1 MNMRYSKIYALLLAA
16 MVTAGSVSTAM
27 AQSGSPKVHGNVYGG
42 GNAADVGADATVNI
56 TGGQIGGSTV
66 NAEHGNVF
74 GGGKGQNT
82 TVKGDVSVNIGKAPE
97 GSVTTYTGTGIVKG
111 SVYGG
116 SALGYV
122 NANTTKG
129 TDGNVTDHTAN
140 TDKTTQVNVFKGTVK
155 ENVYGGGRGEK
166 TTSNDI
172 SATSASAVTVTI
184 GANATEA
191 APAIDGS
198 VYGGSD
204 ANGVLE
210 SDVTL
215 HILNGTIGKETTES
229 STTTISGGNV
239 YGGGLGLPT
248 LVQGSVTV
256 NIGAAGTTP
265 TGTANILGDVY
276 GGSAKGKVNA
286 TKGGTAAS
294 PTYSNPNSKTTQV
307 NLYSNT
313 GVRNVYG
320 GGHGLDGASADVY
333 GDVEVNIG
341 ATDGASTPTYT
352 GNATINGSVYGC
364 NNANG
369 SPQGNVTVNVY
380 KTAHT
385 EKDVVSCTDND
396 ATYAID
402 KVFGGG
408 NEASY
413 NPTGATNQ
421 AQVHIFTC
429 DNTVKTVYGG
439 GNAANATDVG
449 VTIDGGRFNRV
460 FGGGNG
466 EDSSKPAA
474 NISGSATTEVH
485 GGYYDQVFG
494 GSNSRGDVNSAS
506 LTLDNTSSCG
516 DLVIN
521 NSFGGANAAVI
532 TGDVETT
539 LICSSDPN
547 SNFSIGSFYGGSNM
561 ADIKGNVTLNVYGG
575 TYTNVFGG
583 SRGESDSPA
592 NIIDNPN
599 TPETEG
605 NVTLN
610 LYGGNIT
617 NAFGGSDVNGNITG
631 KITVNVLDYQSNT
644 CPLSITNIYGA
655 GNLTAYTPN
664 KVSDKVIS
672 SPEVNVIHM
681 KEGSSITG
689 NVYGGGKGDPGHN
702 ALVTANPIVNIGYDA
717 DNTSMSSLVTS
728 A

>member
-16 MVTAGSVSTAM
+16 MVTAGSVSTAT
-27 AQSGSPKVHGNVYGG
+27 AQSGPTVHGNVYGG

-129 TDGNVTDHTAN
+129 TDGTVTAHTAN

-155 ENVYGGGRGEK
+155 ENVYGGGRGDADN
-166 TTSNDI
+166 SI
-172 SATSASAVTVTI
+172 AAMSASAVTVTI

-191 APAIDGS
+191 TPTIDGS

-204 ANGVLE
+204 ANGILE

-215 HILNGTIGKETTES
+215 HILNGTIGKAGEGTSFT
-229 STTTISGGNV
+229 GGNV

-256 NIGAAGTTP
+256 NIGAADTTP

-286 TKGGTAAS
+286 TKGGTAEN

-307 NLYSNT
+307 NLHSNT

-352 GNATINGSVYGC
+352 GNATINGSVFGC

-369 SPQGNVTVNVY
+369 SPQGDVTVNVY
-380 KTAHT
+380 KTAQT
-385 EKDVVSCTDND
+385 EKDAATYTASD

-402 KVFGGG
+402 QLFGGG
-408 NEASY
+408 NEA
-413 NPTGATNQ
+413 N
-421 AQVHIFTC
+421 
-429 DNTVKTVYGG
+429 
-439 GNAANATDVG
+439 
-449 VTIDGGRFNRV
+449 
-460 FGGGNG
+460 
-466 EDSSKPAA
+466 
-474 NISGSATTEVH
+474 
-485 GGYYDQVFG
+485 
-494 GSNSRGDVNSAS
+494 
-506 LTLDNTSSCG
+506 
-516 DLVIN
+516 
-521 NSFGGANAAVI
+521 
-532 TGDVETT
+532 
-539 LICSSDPN
+539 
-547 SNFSIGSFYGGSNM
+547 
-561 ADIKGNVTLNVYGG
+561 
-575 TYTNVFGG
+575 
-583 SRGESDSPA
+583 
-592 NIIDNPN
+592 
-599 TPETEG
+599 
-605 NVTLN
+605 
-610 LYGGNIT
+610 
-617 NAFGGSDVNGNITG
+617 
-631 KITVNVLDYQSNT
+631 
-644 CPLSITNIYGA
+644 
-655 GNLTAYTPN
+655 
-664 KVSDKVIS
+664 
-672 SPEVNVIHM
+672 
-681 KEGSSITG
+681 
-689 NVYGGGKGDPGHN
+689 
-702 ALVTANPIVNIGYDA
+702 
-717 DNTSMSSLVTS
+717 
-728 A
+728 